1 MVTLAAGVERREDLQ
16 RPRGPQP
23 TRGYRVFQ
31 VCNAIILTLV
41 VVVTLYPFF
50 NIVARSF
57 SETTAIRTGRV
68 NLWPIGFNTTT
79 YGRVMSDPVFWTN
92 YRNTVIYT
100 VVATAIAMV
109 LTTCYAYV
117 LSKKHLKGRSV
128 LIGIAV
134 FTMFFNGGLIPNY
147 VLISTLGLRNTIWA
161 IVLPNAISVFNL
173 LVMKS
178 FFENQPPDLEEAG
191 AVDGLNTYGILW
203 RIVLPL
209 SKAVIATMVLF
220 YSVSFWNSWFSAFL
234 YLDRKELWPVTIY
247 LRNLL
252 AGATG
257 ATDPGAASD
266 FALQVAANIQSVT
279 IVLTALPIICVYPFI
294 QRYFVSGV
302 MLGSVKG

>member
-1 MVTLAAGVERREDLQ
+1 MVTIPAGHERQEIR

-31 VCNAIILTLV
+31 AVNAVILTLIV
-41 VVVTLYPFF
+41 IVTLYPFI
-50 NIVARSF
+50 NIIARSF
-57 SETTAIRTGRV
+57 SETSYIRRGQV
-68 NLWPIGFNTTT
+68 NLLPRGFNLTT
-79 YGRVMSDPVFWTN
+79 YGRVMSDSVFWVN

-100 VVATAIAMV
+100 IVATVIAMV

-117 LSKKHLKGRSV
+117 LSKKHLKGRSM

-147 VLISTLGLRNTIWA
+147 VLINSLGFRNTIWA

-173 LVMKS
+173 LVMKA

-191 AVDGLNTYGILW
+191 AVDGLNTYGILL

-209 SKAVIATMVLF
+209 SKAVIATMILF
-220 YSVSFWNSWFSAFL
+220 YSVSYWNSWFQAFL

-252 AGATG
+252 AGAT
-257 ATDPGAASD
+257 ATSDPGAASD
-266 FALQVAANIQSVT
+266 LSMQIAANIQAVT
-279 IVLTALPIICVYPFI
+279 IVLTALPIMLVYPFI